1 MPPLVISRENI
12 TIGGKIMK
20 TAKTV
25 GTRILDPDIEI
36 ITIHIDH
43 IERKYPPSE
52 PLGLPGNT
60 DADQLNNKHL
70 WNLSEVYDSNE
81 YATFMS
87 DLGGT
92 NNTYLDNDTRVG
104 FSQTISG
111 KEYQFRTNYSG
122 ASNGKFY
129 DLFDNNHSTNW
140 YVRPNTIFANDGAY
154 VITQPCFN
162 NHDITYLDDGTNIR
176 GIWVELGISIP
187 IVLTKYSTAFA
198 DSANDRNIRS
208 LEIWTILGSNN
219 RLIWTIIHDVPGDIS
234 SPDVVHD
241 VQPHMTEIFYQTFP
255 QPLPYKYIR
264 KILRKIDTN
273 TWYAQTTFNIYG
285 REVVQPPSITPQ
297 QIDTDYKY
305 IVFTNTIPSLLAHY
319 KFDGDFNDSS
329 GYNRHLLPSGTN
341 DPVITSDS
349 KVGIGALRHIN
360 DVDTSSFTNGI
371 RNGTLKIPTID
382 LTGSPFTISLWFK
395 FVNNT
400 DAQQAGIILLAE
412 AERQT
417 TAGSFEIYI
426 KADTGQV
433 MCIYRSNG
441 GAFGGNIATGLL
453 LNIWYNIVV
462 ITSSTYS
469 EAYINGIKSTEN
481 FPRNHSL
488 GLPDGIYDTNYLG
501 CFNNNTFKNTSDCYI
516 IDDLHIYNR
525 VLTLTEITSLY
536 TNSSLVAHY
545 KFDDDFKDS
554 SGNNR
559 HLTANQNLPV
569 ISGDQFKYGNSSFFT
584 SDSLKL
590 QNVVN
595 GSGVLTSG
603 YTFHNKPFSIALWH
617 YQTSYNGNFI
627 SQTKA
632 FANNQSLHINYGSN
646 GLYRFGFYGNDLD
659 ITIQGPRDL
668 NNWVHLVFQIDSSR
682 RREIWRNGVLVRFG
696 TSTAFL
702 NTDNANIIV
711 GSGLNGFSN
720 SYMDALRIYDRP
732 LTQAEILGLYND
744 NDTPKTPYVINFPE
758 ETEVQLLLLD
768 NLKYVETAPFLF
780 SGIAN
785 INIGDTT
792 SFNAYNTNTN
802 SIAYNTGVLSLI
814 TGQNIT
820 YNTPQVIIK
829 YKTTKDFDA
838 QWTYN
843 STNPSVYHL
852 GNVGIG
858 TTNPMTA
865 LEVIGSVVVN
875 GDITSTS
882 LVANAKN
889 FKIAHPLGLN
899 KSLYHGCVE
908 SSRFDNI
915 YRGKKKVIN
924 GTCEVDIDKECNT
937 TGGMTAGTFIAL
949 NSNFSLYVRNNK
961 TYDRVYGIINGSII
975 TINCENIA
983 DEIEIDWL
991 VIGERKDKYVIN
1003 VPMTTNI
1010 GSLICEHDVN

>member
-1 MPPLVISRENI
+1 MPPLVISRDNI
-12 TIGGKIMK
+12 TIGGKIMETVK
-20 TAKTV
+20 SV

-36 ITIHIDH
+36 ITSHIGH

-81 YATFMS
+81 YATFMN

-111 KEYQFRTNYSG
+111 NEYQFMTNYSG

-129 DLFDNNHSTNW
+129 DLFDNNHFTNW

-162 NHDITYLDDGTNIR
+162 NHDVTYLDDGTNIR

-198 DSANDRNIRS
+198 DSASDRNIRS

-297 QIDTDYKY
+297 QLDTDYKY

-341 DPVITSDS
+341 DPIITSDS

-400 DAQQAGIILLAE
+400 DAQQAGIIFLAE
-412 AERQT
+412 EERLT
-417 TAGSFEIYI
+417 MAGSFEIYT
-426 KADTGQV
+426 KANTGEV
-433 MCIYRSNG
+433 LCIYRSSG
-441 GAFGGNIATGLL
+441 GGFGGNIATGLL

-462 ITSSTYS
+462 IISSTYS
-469 EAYINGIKSTEN
+469 EAYINGIKSTAN
-481 FPRNHSL
+481 FSRNHSL

-501 CFNNNTFKNTSDCYI
+501 CFNNDTLKNTSDCYI

-525 VLTLTEITSLY
+525 VLTFTEITSLY

-569 ISGDQFKYGNSSFFT
+569 ISNTQFKYGKSSYFT

-590 QNVVN
+590 QNVVVN
-595 GSGVLTSG
+595 GVLTSG
-603 YTFHNKPFSIALWH
+603 YTFHNKPFSISLWI
-617 YQTSYNGNFI
+617 YQTSAGNFI
-627 SQTKA
+627 SQNKA
-632 FANNQSLHINYGSN
+632 GLTNQALHLNNTN
-646 GLYRFGFYGNDLD
+646 GLTYRFGFWSNDLN
-659 ITIQGPRDL
+659 TNAYSQDL

-682 RREIWRNGVLVRFG
+682 RREIWRNGVLETFD
-696 TSTAFL
+696 TSASFL
-702 NTDNANIIV
+702 NTDNANIII
-711 GSGLNGFSN
+711 GSWNISYSQG
-720 SYMDALRIYDRP
+720 YMDALRIYDRE
-732 LTQAEILGLYND
+732 LTETEILGLYND

-758 ETEVQLLLLD
+758 ETEISLLILD

-792 SFNAYNTNTN
+792 SFDEYNTNTN
-802 SIAYNTGVLSLI
+802 STPYNSGYISTI
-814 TGQNIT
+814 TGEDIT

-829 YKTTKDFDA
+829 YKITKDYTA

-858 TTNPMTA
+858 TTNPTSA
-865 LEVIGSVVVN
+865 LDVIGSVVVN
-875 GDITSTS
+875 GDISSTS

-924 GTCEVDIDKECNT
+924 GTCEVDIDNECNT
-937 TGGMTAGTFIAL
+937 SGGMTSGTFMAL

-961 TYDRVYGIINGSII
+961 TYDRVYGIINGSKI

-991 VIGERKDKYVIN
+991 VIGERQDKYVIN